1 MNCLFIL
8 HNSPFILALHMEKQP
23 AAAPPTIF
31 GVLWRA
37 GRAWGQRPRLTVL
50 TIIALLVQQLFHTAF
65 ALSLKLIIDNVLA
78 GTNDP
83 PLSFIITGLLLAFVI
98 VVGAILG
105 GEWVN
110 AQASA
115 HIVNQVRHQLYQ
127 QLQRLSASFFVQT
140 RLGDILSRFSTDL
153 KTLEAGY
160 TQAFLNSVLTVISL
174 GINLPLLFYLD
185 WRLALVTVAL
195 LPVVIILTQ
204 SLVPRSV
211 AANYA
216 FKASEA
222 ELVNTVQE
230 TVRAQQ
236 VIKTFNLEPLLTTRF
251 EEKLAELRV
260 LTVRTRLAIALVGK
274 TSSLVVLLIQLLIT
288 VLGADL
294 AFRGVITAGSL
305 VAFITILG
313 SVTKDIYEF
322 AKKVVPTLIEAA
334 GGIWRIEELLSA
346 PVQVVD
352 VVDAAALPPLSRE
365 IVFDQVTFSYTGEKK
380 NLNQLNL
387 TIVAGQSVAFV
398 GSSGSGKSTVLSLLM
413 RFYEPD
419 VGQITFDGLDI
430 CQATLH
436 SLRQQMSA
444 VFQENFLFNSTIREN
459 IRLGKLSATDEAV
472 EAAARAAE
480 IHDLIASLPD
490 GYNTQVGES
499 GGRLSGGQRQRLA
512 IARAILSEPAILL
525 LDEATSALDPGTEAA
540 INEMVA
546 QLAQGRTV
554 IAVTHRLA
562 SAQQADQIFVMH
574 DGQLREQGTH
584 EALLARQGIYYD
596 LWQKQSGFEVSKD
609 GRQARVEAARLR
621 HIDLFADL
629 DEVTLEQIA
638 PQFRSEYFEAG
649 QTVFNQGDQ
658 GDKFYLVVRGQVEV
672 LTIGVEGE
680 EHWLELLEDGDHF
693 GEMSLLQDKPRN
705 ATIRT
710 MLACLFLTLTRE
722 QFLQLVTR
730 LPQIAPALEKRI
742 AQSTLNLQAWQQV
755 PE

>member
-1 MNCLFIL
+1 
-8 HNSPFILALHMEKQP
+8 MENRH
-23 AAAPPTIF
+23 AAANLTIF

-37 GRAWGQRPRLTVL
+37 GRAWRQLPRLTIL
-50 TIIALLVQQLFHTAF
+50 TITALLVQQLFHTAF

-78 GTNDP
+78 GTNNP
-83 PLSFIITGLLLAFVI
+83 PLGLIITGLLLAFV
-98 VVGAILG
+98 VVVIAILG
-105 GEWVN
+105 GESVN

-115 HIVNQVRHQLYQ
+115 HIGNGVRRQLYL
-127 QLQRLSASFFVQT
+127 QLQRLSAGFFVQT
-140 RLGDILSRFSTDL
+140 KLGDILTRFGTDL
-153 KTLEAGY
+153 KALEAGY
-160 TQAFLNSVLTVISL
+160 TQAFLNTILTVISL

-195 LPVVIILTQ
+195 LPTVIILTR

-216 FKASEA
+216 FKASEG

-230 TVRAQQ
+230 SVRAQQ
-236 VIKTFNLEPLLTTRF
+236 VIKTFGLENLMTARF
-251 EEKLAELRV
+251 DEKLSELRA
-260 LTVRTRLAIALVGK
+260 LTVHTRLAIALVGK

-334 GGIWRIEELLSA
+334 GGIQRIEELLLA
-346 PVQVVD
+346 PVMVVD
-352 VVDAAALPPLSRE
+352 VADACALPKLSRE
-365 IVFDQVTFSYTGEKK
+365 ITFEQVTFSYSGEKK

-387 TIVAGQSVAFV
+387 TIPAGQSVAFV

-413 RFYEPD
+413 RFYEPET
-419 VGQITFDGLDI
+419 GHIRLDGIDI
-430 CQATLH
+430 RQASQQ

-444 VFQENFLFNSTIREN
+444 VFQDNFLFNTTIMEN
-459 IRLGKLSATDEAV
+459 IRLGQPSASDEEV
-472 EAAARAAE
+472 IAAACAAE

-490 GYNTQVGES
+490 GYHSLVGEA

-512 IARAILSEPAILL
+512 IARAILSQPTILL

-540 INEMVA
+540 INEMLV

-554 IAVTHRLA
+554 ISVTHRLA
-562 SAQQADQIFVMH
+562 SAQGADQIFVMH
-574 DGQLREQGTH
+574 DGQLHEHGTH
-584 EALLARQGIYYD
+584 ADLLAQKGIYHE

-609 GRQARVEAARLR
+609 GRQARVEAGRLR
-621 HIDLFADL
+621 HVALFASL
-629 DEVTLEQIA
+629 DEATLEQVV

-649 QTVFNQGDQ
+649 QIVFNQGEA
-658 GDKFYLVVRGQVEV
+658 GDKFYLIVRGQVEV
-672 LTIGVEGE
+672 LALGADGQN
-680 EHWLELLEDGDHF
+680 HALELLEDGDHF
-693 GEMSLLQDKPRN
+693 GEMSLLQDRPRN

-710 MLACLFLTLTRE
+710 VMACLFLTISQE
-722 QFLQLVTR
+722 QFLQLVAR
-730 LPQIAPALEKRI
+730 LPQITPALERRI
-742 AQSTLNLQAWQQV
+742 AQSTLNLQTWQQV
-755 PE
+755 VGQES